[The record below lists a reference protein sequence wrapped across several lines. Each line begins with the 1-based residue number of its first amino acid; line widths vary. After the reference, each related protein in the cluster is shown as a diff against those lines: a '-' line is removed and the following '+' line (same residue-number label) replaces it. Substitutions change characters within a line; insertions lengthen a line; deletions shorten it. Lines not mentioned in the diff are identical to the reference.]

1 MIKIRLKRTGR
12 RGEPH
17 YRIVVAPSTKNRN
30 GRAIEELGYYNP
42 RTNPSTFEI
51 DIAKTE
57 EWLRKGAQPTETVA
71 HYLVKNGILK
81 SIKKGSTLSKGK
93 PKKKVAKNG

>member
-12 RGEPH
+12 KGEPH
-17 YRIVVAPSTKNRN
+17 YRIIVAPSTKNRN

-42 RTNPSTFEI
+42 RTSPSTFEI
-51 DIAKTE
+51 DKAKTE
-57 EWLRKGAQPTETVA
+57 EWLKKGAQPTETVA

-93 PKKKVAKNG
+93 SKKKEAKN